1 MSELGSL
8 ERRVHLNF
16 ASFFQDSLWF
26 ADGGLV
32 HNEDGL
38 MLWAAATEFPVMAN
52 GIIRLDDSQPAAAV
66 LDAADDFFAART
78 RGYTVFTTSRAA
90 DAELD
95 AACRA
100 AYTAPL
106 IDMPEMV
113 CPQPV
118 DARPLA
124 DDVELRRVEDDAG
137 VRAFAEMSAQAYATI
152 GMPADEV
159 PAWFDRPEG
168 VLEPHLCTVLAYLDG
183 APVSGAMANLS
194 HGIGGVYW
202 VGTVPAARGKAL
214 ADACT
219 RYVTNWAFDEGA
231 QAVSLQASSQGE
243 PIYRAM
249 GYEDLFRYYG
259 YIAPA
264 PE

>member
-1 MSELGSL
+1 MSTLPDL
-8 ERRVHLNF
+8 DRRVHLNF
-16 ASFFQDSLWF
+16 ASFFRDSLWF
-26 ADGGLV
+26 ADGGVV
-32 HNEDGL
+32 HDEDGL

-52 GIIRLDDSQPAAAV
+52 GVIRLDDTLPAAVA
-66 LDAADDFFAART
+66 LDEARDFFAARS
-78 RGYTVFTTSRAA
+78 RGYTVFTTSRDA
-90 DAELD
+90 DQELEL
-95 AACRA
+95 ACRS

-106 IDMPEMV
+106 VDMPEMV
-113 CPQPV
+113 CPRRVEERPV
-118 DARPLA
+118 A
-124 DDVELRRVEDDAG
+124 DGAELRRVENAAG
-137 VRAFAEMSAQAYATI
+137 VREFAKMSAQAYATI
-152 GMPADEV
+152 GMPAAEV

-168 VLEPHLCTVLAYLDG
+168 VLEPHLCTVLAYLEG
-183 APVSGAMANLS
+183 EPVSGAMANLS

-202 VGTVPAARGKAL
+202 VGTVPAARGHAL

-249 GYEDLFRYYG
+249 GYEDRYRYYG

-264 PE
+264 PD